1 MNNLESILKKGLQA
15 VAAAKNSDELNDIE
29 QRFFG
34 RKNGEFTA
42 LLKSIKSLSDAEKR
56 TRGAKIQAANRTLS
70 QVLEEKN
77 KGLQAMKTITL
88 DWSEPF
94 FDNGPRGTLHPI
106 TQVQWKLEDFFVRM
120 GFAVLD
126 GPELETDYY
135 NFESLNFPIDH
146 PARES
151 QDSFYITNMPGRLM
165 RTHTSSMQVRALR
178 EYGTPLNAIV
188 PGRCFRNEATDSRHE
203 HTFHQLE
210 GFMVGTNI
218 SFAHLKGL
226 LELTARELYGSD
238 ARVRLRPKY
247 YPFVEPGVNGEV
259 SCAFC
264 QARGCTIC
272 KQTGYLEIFGAG
284 LIHPNVLIAAKLDPK
299 KVSGLAF
306 GLGLTRLA
314 MLLYGINDIRLFHQ
328 SDMDFLEQF

>member
-1 MNNLESILKKGLQA
+1 MNRLESTLKKGLQA
-15 VAAAKNSDELNDIE
+15 IAAVKNIKKLDDIE
-29 QRFFG
+29 QMLFG
-34 RKNGEFTA
+34 RKSGEFTA
-42 LLKSIKSLSDAEKR
+42 LLKSIKSLPDAEKR
-56 TRGAKIQAANRTLS
+56 TRGAEIQAANITLS
-70 QVLEEKN
+70 KAFEEK
-77 KGLQAMKTITL
+77 KKELGAAHAITL
-88 DWSEPF
+88 DWSEPS
-94 FDNGPRGTLHPI
+94 FDVGPRGTLHPI
-106 TQVQWKLEDFFVRM
+106 THVQWKLEDFFVRM
-120 GFAVLD
+120 GFSVFD

-135 NFESLNFPIDH
+135 NFESLNFPVDH

-151 QDSFYITNMPGRLM
+151 QDSFYIAGLPGRLM

-178 EYGTPLNAIV
+178 KYGSPLNAIV
-188 PGRCFRNEATDSRHE
+188 PGRCFRNEATDARHE

-210 GFMVGTNI
+210 GFMVGADI

-226 LELTARELYGSD
+226 LEATAHELYGPKTS
-238 ARVRLRPKY
+238 VRLRPKY

-259 SCAFC
+259 SCSFC
-264 QARGCTIC
+264 DANGCALC

-284 LIHPNVLIAAKLDPK
+284 LIHPNVLNAAGLDPE

-314 MLLYGINDIRLFHQ
+314 MLLYSINDIRLFHQ

>member
-1 MNNLESILKKGLQA
+1 MNTIESTLKKGLQA
-15 VAAAKNSDELNDIE
+15 VAAAKNIDELNDIE

-34 RKNGEFTA
+34 RKSGEFNA
-42 LLKSIKSLSDAEKR
+42 FLKSIKSLSDEEKR
-56 TRGAKIQAANRTLS
+56 TRGAQIQAANKELVRA
-70 QVLEEKN
+70 LEEK
-77 KGLQAMKTITL
+77 KKELGATHTITL
-88 DWSEPF
+88 DLSEPS
-94 FDNGPRGTLHPI
+94 FDGGQRGTLHPI
-106 TQVQWKLEDFFVRM
+106 TQIQWKLEDFFVRM

-135 NFESLNFPIDH
+135 NFESLNFPADH

-151 QDSFYITNMPGRLM
+151 QDSFYIANMPGRLM

-178 EYGTPLNAIV
+178 EYGSPLHAII

-210 GFMVGTNI
+210 GFMVGTDV

-226 LELTARELYGSD
+226 LEATARELYGSD
-238 ARVRLRPKY
+238 VRVRLRPKY

-264 QARGCTIC
+264 KAKGCAMC
-272 KQTGYLEIFGAG
+272 KETGYLEIFGAG
-284 LIHPNVLIAAKLDPK
+284 LIHPNVLTAAKLDSK

-314 MLLYGINDIRLFHQ
+314 MLLYGINDVRLFHQ
-328 SDMDFLEQF
+328 SDISFLEQF